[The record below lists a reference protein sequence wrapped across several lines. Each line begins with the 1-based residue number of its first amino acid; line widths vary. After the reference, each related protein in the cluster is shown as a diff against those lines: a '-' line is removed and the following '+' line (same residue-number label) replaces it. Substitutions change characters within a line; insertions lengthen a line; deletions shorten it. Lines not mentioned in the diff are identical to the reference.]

1 MLNVGRISIAR
12 AFVAGAA
19 FACVFGSGPAAA
31 GGDLKQDYVPFSW
44 SGFYA
49 GLHAGAGWADAD
61 HAISG
66 SPFWAGP
73 GGSGVFSQELEGLII
88 GGQFGYNF
96 STGRWVYGIE
106 ATLSGGGTFYDHRSV
121 SAFFPGSDRWSVDV
135 DWSTTITGRLGYAF
149 DRTLVYAKG
158 GYAGAEVESRVFD
171 RVFAVGGI
179 CVAGKCH
186 AGEETWH
193 HGWTVGAGVEHAL
206 WGNFIFGIEYNY
218 IDLGRESH
226 SSPTAAGAAGV
237 GTVFLNDSVDLQ
249 IHTVTARLSVKFGL

>member
-1 MLNVGRISIAR
+1 MLNVARISIAR
-12 AFVAGAA
+12 AFAAGVA

-66 SPFWAGP
+66 SPFWATGP

-121 SAFFPGSDRWSVDV
+121 SPFFPGVIVGPSMLTGPRQLLADLATHLIERSSTPRAATPARRSSCASLIGSFLSLARVSRADV
-135 DWSTTITGRLGYAF
+135 TRARRPGTTAGPSAPASNTRSGEISSLALSTTTSTLGEKAILAQQQQGRPALARCSSMTAWTSKFTPSPLG
-149 DRTLVYAKG
+149 
-158 GYAGAEVESRVFD
+158 
-171 RVFAVGGI
+171 
-179 CVAGKCH
+179 
-186 AGEETWH
+186 
-193 HGWTVGAGVEHAL
+193 
-206 WGNFIFGIEYNY
+206 
-218 IDLGRESH
+218 
-226 SSPTAAGAAGV
+226 
-237 GTVFLNDSVDLQ
+237 
-249 IHTVTARLSVKFGL
+249 